1 MDNSLNCF
9 NISGTVLSHGIK
21 GTQYPKLWIKV
32 QLESVNIKH
41 NNTTIPDVQIFLNF
55 DLDANE
61 SSNKGKYGS
70 HIKNELTTKQFI
82 MVKDLTFTNIAR
94 GKKNEAGEWTNV
106 EEPGLKTNIRNI
118 VLADTRM
125 PSINTG
131 LITGTVIKQA
141 DNKILLKQQ
150 YRIPGE
156 KGFTYKDREVP
167 LYLDTD
173 IKQDILG
180 KKIFVQGKI
189 AHNKEVDKIYVI
201 ASTFVTHD

>member
-1 MDNSLNCF
+1 
-9 NISGTVLSHGIK
+9 VLAHGVK

-32 QLESVNIKH
+32 KLESVNIKH
-41 NNTTIPDVQIFLNF
+41 NNTTIPDIHIFLNF
-55 DLDANE
+55 DLDPNE

-70 HIKNELTTKQFI
+70 FIKNALTTKKFI
-82 MVKDLTFTNIAR
+82 MVNDLTFTNISR

-118 VLADTRM
+118 VLSDTEM
-125 PSINTG
+125 PSINIG
-131 LITGTVIKQA
+131 LITGTVTKQS

-189 AHNKEVDKIYVI
+189 AHNKEADKTYVI
-201 ASTFVTHD
+201 TSTFVSHD